1 MPRILTRLVPLL
13 LACALPLAGCD
24 SVPTRAMPDAAQ
36 AAERDFAAGEYAR
49 AAEGFLEAAA
59 WSRSQ
64 RDALHLRAAEA
75 WREEGDLERAGKVLD
90 GISARRF
97 DADARER
104 FLLLQVEV
112 ALARSDAPR
121 ALGLLE
127 ELGPQVG
134 ERHALR
140 RLELSA
146 RAEEAD
152 GNRFQAALLRAE
164 LGERLPV
171 AERRVNARQIQNL
184 LTRVDDAALAFGAA
198 SLQARH
204 PLYPHAARALTK
216 RGLPLPHPL
225 ADALAQSD
233 GDGYRPYARIAVLLP
248 LGSGIDA
255 AAQAVRDGFIAGYLE
270 ETRSR
275 PEVRIYATGNDAE
288 SALAALQAARR
299 DGAQAIVGPLG
310 KEEVAAVFEAERE
323 GTLPML
329 ALNRGSTA
337 PPPPGSL
344 SFALAPEDEGVAA
357 ANRIARRAGLRV
369 LVIRGDD
376 EYGQRAAAALGQR
389 MEQRGGQ
396 VAATVRIPEDSP
408 NYGPAIAAALPQLG
422 ARAVAA
428 DGDTRIEENRLALDA
443 DAIFFAGRADQA
455 RLLVP
460 QLRVAGIYDL
470 PIYATSQI
478 TAGAGNARLDRELD
492 GIEFTESPWLFGE
505 VAGTPTHESLA
516 GLDTAHGGAMRLFA
530 FGLDAFRLI
539 GYLDHLAGDPRAS
552 LDGATGRL
560 RSDGLGQIIRTP
572 AWARFRGGRILPA
585 VDARGLIG
593 DELEFDPR

>member
-1 MPRILTRLVPLL
+1 MPRLLTRLAPLL

-24 SVPTRAMPDAAQ
+24 SVPTRATPDVAQ
-36 AAERDFAAGEYAR
+36 AAERDFATGEFAR

-59 WSRSQ
+59 WNRSQ
-64 RDALHLRAAEA
+64 RDTLRLRAAEA
-75 WREEGDLERAGKVLD
+75 WREEGDLARAGKALE
-90 GISARRF
+90 GISTRRF

-104 FLLLQVEV
+104 LLLLQVEV
-112 ALARSDAPR
+112 ALAHSDAPR
-121 ALGLLE
+121 ALTLLE

-134 ERHALR
+134 ERHRLR
-140 RLELSA
+140 HLELSA

-152 GNRFQAALLRAE
+152 GNLFQAAVVRAE
-164 LGERLPV
+164 LGVLLPA
-171 AERRVNARQIQNL
+171 AERRANARHVLDL
-184 LTRVDDAALAFGAA
+184 LPRLDDASLAFGAA

-204 PLYPHAARALTK
+204 PLYPHAARVLTE

-225 ADALAQSD
+225 ADSSVQSD
-233 GDGYRPYARIAVLLP
+233 ADGYRPYARIALLLP
-248 LGSGIDA
+248 LGSSIDA

-270 ETRSR
+270 ESRSR
-275 PEVRIYATGNDAE
+275 PQVRIYATGNDAA
-288 SALAALQAARR
+288 SALAAWETARS

-310 KEEVAAVFEAERE
+310 RDEVAALFEADRE
-323 GTLPML
+323 GTVPML

-344 SFALAPEDEGVAA
+344 SYALAPEDEGRAA

-389 MEQRGGQ
+389 LEQRGGNI
-396 VAATVRIPEDSP
+396 VATIRIPEHSP
-408 NYGPAIAAALPQLG
+408 NYGPAISAALPQLG
-422 ARAVAA
+422 ARAVVA
-428 DGDTRIEENRLALDA
+428 DGDTRIEENRLALEA

-460 QLRVAGIYDL
+460 QLRIAGIYDL

-478 TAGAGNARLDRELD
+478 TSGAGNARLDRELD
-492 GIEFTESPWLFGE
+492 GIEFTEMPWLLGD
-505 VAGTPTHESLA
+505 VAGAPTQDSLA
-516 GLDTAHGGAMRLFA
+516 GLDSARGGGARLFA

-539 GYLDHLAGDPRAS
+539 GHLEHLSLDSRAW

-572 AWARFRGGRILPA
+572 AWARFRGGRIQPA
-585 VDARGLIG
+585 SDAGGLIG
-593 DELEFDPR
+593 DELQFDAH